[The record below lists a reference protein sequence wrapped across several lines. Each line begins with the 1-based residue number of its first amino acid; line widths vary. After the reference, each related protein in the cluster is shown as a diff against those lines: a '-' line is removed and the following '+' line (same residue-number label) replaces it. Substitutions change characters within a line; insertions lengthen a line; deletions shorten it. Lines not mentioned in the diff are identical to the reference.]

1 MCLKVLE
8 KNLREGRP
16 GHSPLESSSCCY
28 ETNEVSLA
36 TILLCSLADDVCS
49 LCGDW
54 CSIEEKIHLF
64 ERLLGLQ
71 VR

>member
-1 MCLKVLE
+1 MKT
-8 KNLREGRP
+8 
-16 GHSPLESSSCCY
+16 SSCWGL
-28 ETNEVSLA
+28 NQGLVSL
-36 TILLCSLADDVCS
+36 TMILLCSLADDVCS

-71 VR
+71 VRSLSLIPRLH